1 MTGANPGTMA
11 LMPMNGFGARTDFD
25 SPTNSFPF
33 FTDQRWSPTHGSQL
47 GFGDPDT
54 IEKAAKLHRSAASE
68 LPDLLFARMEVSLR
82 TEMSRF
88 RREACKNFYL
98 SVLQD

>member
-68 LPDLLFARMEVSLR
+68 PSDLLFVEWKFANRNEQV
-82 TEMSRF
+82 
-88 RREACKNFYL
+88 
-98 SVLQD
+98 